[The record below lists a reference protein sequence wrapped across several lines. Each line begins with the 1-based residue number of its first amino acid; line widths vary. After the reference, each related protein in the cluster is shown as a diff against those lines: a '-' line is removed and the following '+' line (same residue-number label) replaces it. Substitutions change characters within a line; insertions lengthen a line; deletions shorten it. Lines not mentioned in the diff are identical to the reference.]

1 MVLAAAVNG
10 ARAEHAFFNIVGGE
24 SRTAEHHHRVTDP
37 RTEEELWEVPSA
49 SNQDLDDAVRV
60 AHQAF
65 KTWRKKTVAERHV
78 VMKAVSKV
86 LNDNAELL
94 SSILMQETGKSKL
107 MAEHEIQ
114 RATSLYE

>member
-1 MVLAAAVNG
+1 MVQVAAVNDT
-10 ARAEHAFFNIVGGE
+10 RAEHAFFNIVGGE
-24 SRTAEHHHRVTDP
+24 SRTAKDHHRVTDP

-94 SSILMQETGKSKL
+94 SSILMRETGKSKL

-114 RATSLYE
+114 RAAGLYE